1 MKNDRTKDFALR
13 LLSYTCPDFL
23 YEEVSGDLEEM
34 YLDRL
39 KSEGKFKA
47 GLFLFW
53 EAITS
58 LKLYSLFRK
67 SQKKTYKQSQFVM
80 FNHYLKVALR
90 NLRHQTS
97 FNFLNIGGLAI
108 GLASFLMIALFVQH
122 ELSYDTWQDDY
133 ENIYRIPMEISSE
146 GNTRKFSMIAGPVAP
161 TLKKDFPAV
170 ENTLRLWERSTR
182 LVRTPNGQNFYED
195 HVYNAEA
202 SFFEFFTVGM
212 IEGDPSS
219 ALANPNT
226 AVLSLETAKKY
237 FGDAP
242 VVGQVLTINNFD
254 YEVTGVM
261 ENTPGNTHH
270 DFNMLVSWTSL
281 GDWSALDNWHSTMFP
296 TYVKLRPDTDTEAF
310 AEAISGLAY
319 TYVPMDLEAQKQD
332 YKYNLQP
339 ISDIHLYS
347 DYGFESKPT
356 GSANSVYIFSIIG
369 FMILLIAVLNFVN
382 LSTARAENRAKE
394 VGMRK
399 VMGAQRFSLIKQHM
413 GEALLF
419 SFFSVLIAVFL
430 FVLALPW
437 YNQLVNINFDFS
449 ILLNPKVAAGI
460 LGITFVV
467 GLLAGFYPALVL
479 SSFNPMGMFKTQ
491 GKNSR
496 GAVLRKVMVVGQF
509 SISVILIIGTLTVFK
524 QLQHMMNKE
533 LGFETEQMLVIPIRG
548 GFDRE
553 EKQDLIK
560 NEFNSLAA
568 VEHVTLSSS
577 VPGRGVSN
585 FAIRIDREENDMTQ
599 SMYHL
604 FVDYDFSDTYGLEMI
619 AGRDFPE
626 QRQSDS
632 LSSFVINE
640 AAVKSFGWLTPEDAL
655 GNFIQTGAG
664 GFAAEIIGV
673 FKDFNFESVDQE
685 TDPLVLSNND
695 NWYRSLI
702 TLSLNSGDIPG
713 TINQVEASWNS
724 LFPDKAFDYFF
735 LDESFN
741 AQYADFERTGNI
753 LLTFSFLAIFIACL
767 GLYGL
772 ATFAAQQKTK
782 EIGIR
787 KVLGATVA
795 SLTFTVS
802 KDFLILVFI
811 AIGLSVPI
819 AWWLVSS
826 WLEQFAYRISP
837 DYSLFLIAGGI
848 ALLITILTVSWQSI
862 KSALADPVKSL
873 RSEN

>member
-1 MKNDRTKDFALR
+1 MEEDKLKDLGLW
-13 LLSYTCPDFL
+13 LLKYTCPSFL
-23 YEEVSGDLEEM
+23 FEEVSGDLEEM
-34 YLDRL
+34 YRNRL
-39 KSEGKFKA
+39 ESDGKFKA
-47 GLFLFW
+47 GTMFIW
-53 EAITS
+53 EVITS
-58 LKLYSLFRK
+58 VKLYSLA
-67 SQKKTYKQSQFVM
+67 KKAPKNSYQQAHFVM
-80 FNHYLKVALR
+80 FSHYLKVALR
-90 NLRHQTS
+90 NLKRHTS
-97 FNFLNIGGLAI
+97 FNLLNIGGLAI
-108 GLASFLMIALFVQH
+108 GLASFLMIALFVQY

-133 ENIYRIPMEISSE
+133 EHIYRIPMEISSE

-161 TLKKDFPAV
+161 TLEKDFPVV

-202 SFFEFFTVGM
+202 SFFEFFTLGM
-212 IEGDPSS
+212 IEGDPTS
-219 ALANPNT
+219 ALSDPNT
-226 AVLSLETAKKY
+226 AVLSKETAQKY

-242 VVGQVLTINNFD
+242 VIGQILTINNFD

-270 DFNMLVSWTSL
+270 DFNILVSWTSL
-281 GDWSALDNWHSTMFP
+281 GDWGALDNWHSTMFP

-310 AEAISGLAY
+310 SQAISGLAHE
-319 TYVPMDLEAQKQD
+319 YVPMDLEAQKQE

-369 FMILLIAVLNFVN
+369 FMILLIAGLNFVN

-419 SFFSVLIAVFL
+419 SFFSVLIAVLL
-430 FVLALPW
+430 FALALPW
-437 YNQLVNINFDFS
+437 YNQLVNIGFDLS
-449 ILLNPKVAAGI
+449 ILINPKVAAGI

-479 SSFNPMGMFKTQ
+479 SSFDPMGMFKTK

-533 LGFETEQMLVIPIRG
+533 LGFETEHMLVIPIRG
-548 GFDRE
+548 GFDLE
-553 EKQDLIK
+553 ETQDLIK
-560 NEFNSLAA
+560 NEFESLSA
-568 VEHVTLSSS
+568 VENTTLSSS

-604 FVDYDFSDTYGLEMI
+604 FVDYDFSETYGLEMI

-626 QRQSDS
+626 ARRSDS
-632 LSSFVINE
+632 LSSFIINE
-640 AAVKSFGWLTPEDAL
+640 AAVKSFGWLSPEEAL

-664 GFAAEIIGV
+664 GVTAEIIGV
-673 FKDFNFESVDQE
+673 FQDFNFESVDQQ

-695 NWYRSLI
+695 EWYRSLI
-702 TLSLNSGDIPG
+702 TLRLNSGDIPA
-713 TINQVEASWNS
+713 TISQVEASWSS

-772 ATFAAQQKTK
+772 AAFAAQQKTK

-802 KDFLILVFI
+802 KDFLVLVFI
-811 AIGLSVPI
+811 AISLAVPA
-819 AWWLVSS
+819 AWFLVSS

-837 DYSLFLIAGGI
+837 DFSLFLIAGGI